1 MTAPPRICRDDVASN
16 MTQPDHQ
23 VEELYRGLH
32 TARAPAARLGQETD
46 RGQREPGK
54 HGPGVGPKVAW

>member
-1 MTAPPRICRDDVASN
+1 